1 MTRKIDSG
9 YEGIVPD
16 DFSIPPAGIE
26 QMDRAL
32 FELFDKRLAFQVKI
46 KEQSTNVPVVFSTGE
61 RFALTRR
68 KSPIRDRNNAL
79 ILPII
84 SIHRKNIDTSP
95 SQAGFGTPI
104 SFRNQQS
111 YVIRKRLDKRD
122 RNYQKIVNKLGLKN
136 QYDAASRANFARSDN
151 FPGNVAI
158 PGRIASRR
166 NGMNLSL
173 LDDPTGTFL
182 RDDIGDNI
190 FEIITL
196 PYPKFLTATYE
207 VTFWTQYMT
216 QMNQIVETMMAQ
228 YDGQNY
234 GFEIESKSG
243 YKYVAYIG
251 SPFTNADNFTD
262 FSSEERI
269 IKYTFNIE
277 VPGFLLGTN
286 NPGMPSPTRK
296 FYSAPQVEF
305 GYIQS
310 STQVVKKD
318 QSPDGDGDVNNFIL
332 SDVQDLDI
340 NGETKGMRGQ
350 GSERLV
356 DTVVDPFTGE
366 KITRLV
372 RVITRDQRS
381 GETVA
386 SSRVTVN
393 LETTLDTVTD

>member
-9 YEGIVPD
+9 HEGVVPD

>member
-151 FPGNVAI
+151 FPGNVAR

>member
-9 YEGIVPD
+9 YEGVVPD

-151 FPGNVAI
+151 FPGNVAR